1 MPTIM
6 PRKFY
11 YSQKERAFW
20 ALSSFAIGYQVIA
33 YLMVISLPERTSVFS
48 VRVLVEDT

>member
-1 MPTIM
+1 MVPIPENIVKKRESLLGPLFSNLIST
-6 PRKFY
+6 
-11 YSQKERAFW
+11 S
-20 ALSSFAIGYQVIA
+20 GYA